1 MEICTANA
9 YYIIIGSFVRG
20 LISAINI
27 DRASQFLVLIVFV
40 NLFVVLDASGFASKG
55 ETYDPEFIGID
66 MESDDIVES
75 AVELAEAEYLI
86 AIQDDCIV
94 HLRRDLGRVRYG
106 DKLVTVSASLSYRE
120 QDK

>member
-75 AVELAEAEYLI
+75 AVELTEAEYLI

-94 HLRRDLGRVRYG
+94 HLRRNLGRVRYG
-106 DKLVTVSASLSYRE
+106 DKLVTISASLSYRQ